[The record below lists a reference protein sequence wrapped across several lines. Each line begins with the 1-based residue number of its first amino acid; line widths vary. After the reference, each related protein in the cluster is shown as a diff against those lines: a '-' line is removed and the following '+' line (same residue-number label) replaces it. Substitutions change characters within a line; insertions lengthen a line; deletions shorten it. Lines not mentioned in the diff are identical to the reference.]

1 VDSSA
6 RSAPFLR
13 GVVAAWVGL
22 VAEQAQYLAM
32 WALGSTGQSLR
43 VAGEPVRELGG
54 GPRVLVCS

>member
-32 WALGSTGQSLR
+32 WALGSTGQ
-43 VAGEPVRELGG
+43 
-54 GPRVLVCS
+54 